1 MIDVAANLASIRER
15 LAAAC
20 SRAGRNEAD
29 VELVAVSKRIPLT
42 RVADACRAGQVVL
55 GENRIQDAVPRQG
68 ELDAALRD
76 ADLDPGPIRWHFI
89 GSLQSNKARKAV
101 GAFELIHGVD
111 SLDLGRR
118 IDRIAGEQGVVQ
130 PLLLQVNASGE
141 TSKHGLD
148 PATARDAAAELAA
161 ASNLDLQGLM
171 TMARA
176 GADEAEWRRTFAALR
191 RLADD
196 IRSEI
201 ARPFPHLSM
210 GMSGDFEAAVA
221 EGATLVRIGSAIF
234 GPRD

>member
-1 MIDVAANLASIRER
+1 MIDVAANLARIRER

-20 SRAGRNEAD
+20 SRAGRSEAD

-68 ELDAALRD
+68 EFRELLAAD
-76 ADLDPGPIRWHFI
+76 GLDPDLPRWHFI
-89 GSLQSNKARKAV
+89 GSLQKNKARKAA

-111 SLDLGRR
+111 SADLALRL
-118 IDRIAGEQGVVQ
+118 DRIAGELGVRQ
-130 PLLLQVNASGE
+130 PILLQVNVSGE
-141 TSKHGLD
+141 ESKHGLTPD
-148 PATARDAAAELAA
+148 TARSAAAELAA
-161 ASNLDLQGLM
+161 TANVDLQGLM

-176 GADEAEWRRTFAALR
+176 GADEAELHSTFAALR
-191 RLADD
+191 TLSETLRADTGLAL
-196 IRSEI
+196 
-201 ARPFPHLSM
+201 PHLSM